1 MAQIMVFCF
10 FFGKGCSQ
18 FFQTSFCWWQQKNIK
33 VHPPKKTNWTF
44 SFSRCNVVTFLLQ
57 QHGGGAHLFKDVG
70 KGKGITATSPE
81 PGNVTSE
88 NTTIHGFVGWLVGC
102 YVVGSWWL
110 VVVACWSFR
119 VKPNWDLFEKHS
131 LFLFE
136 RTFWKSSSPKKG
148 VDLTMEYSV
157 RNQST
162 FSESKTSNQV
172 IHLDPPLL
180 AGFWKKQILYILKQM
195 RPLCPWKLML
205 GRLIGML
212 FVSGINILFVSGRG
226 TYFYGGDFCMVHESD
241 TKTNPS
247 PSGQP
252 GDLGSPRKNPNHL
265 VNPCWSFE
273 RLKGVE
279 VTLKCP
285 TFFKIPSLTASLP
298 LQKWWDWKTILSLSD
313 GNISGAS
320 C

>member
-1 MAQIMVFCF
+1 MVVSGRVNPFECTQSHPTKKNTASVSLHLKKSTQLMAQIMVFCF

-81 PGNVTSE
+81 PGNVKSE

-148 VDLTMEYSV
+148 W
-157 RNQST
+157 
-162 FSESKTSNQV
+162 
-172 IHLDPPLL
+172 I
-180 AGFWKKQILYILKQM
+180 
-195 RPLCPWKLML
+195 
-205 GRLIGML
+205 
-212 FVSGINILFVSGRG
+212 
-226 TYFYGGDFCMVHESD
+226 
-241 TKTNPS
+241 
-247 PSGQP
+247 
-252 GDLGSPRKNPNHL
+252 
-265 VNPCWSFE
+265 
-273 RLKGVE
+273 
-279 VTLKCP
+279 
-285 TFFKIPSLTASLP
+285 
-298 LQKWWDWKTILSLSD
+298 
-313 GNISGAS
+313 
-320 C
+320 